1 MSIAEINFKYFIIVD
16 FVAKPVR
23 AELIE
28 KSILKSQRAQEKMNI
43 KKRAEEDKRRQK
55 RRDDINKLMAQTGLY
70 NKYGLVAYFYD
81 NNDIQGLFGYVKYQ
95 KSIGNI
101 KPKDLVYVQSHNYCE
116 ADFFNIRS
124 FK

>member
-1 MSIAEINFKYFIIVD
+1 
-16 FVAKPVR
+16 
-23 AELIE
+23 
-28 KSILKSQRAQEKMNI
+28 MNI

>member
-1 MSIAEINFKYFIIVD
+1 
-16 FVAKPVR
+16 
-23 AELIE
+23 
-28 KSILKSQRAQEKMNI
+28 
-43 KKRAEEDKRRQK
+43 
-55 RRDDINKLMAQTGLY
+55 MAQTGLY

-81 NNDIQGLFGYVKYQ
+81 NNDIQGLFEYVKYQ